1 MTKAYF
7 TEDQKLVQPVG
18 REPYYWNL
26 NTMYSLEHA
35 FNEKGYEVKANLRH
49 DNNGKLHNAFIV
61 ERELISFFIEA
72 LFQCRIIVEVEAV
85 GKGKA
90 NIIFVCDNP
99 LTEIKQ
105 VIRRIPKL
113 EGGIL

>member
-7 TEDQKLVQPVG
+7 TEDQKLMQPI
-18 REPYYWNL
+18 REPNYWNL
-26 NTMYSLEHA
+26 NTMYALEQA

-61 ERELISFFIEA
+61 DRDLIGIFIEA
-72 LFQCRIIVEVEAV
+72 LFQCRIIIEVEAV

-99 LTEIKQ
+99 LFEIKN
-105 VIRRIPKL
+105 VIRKIPKL
-113 EGGIL
+113 EGGLL